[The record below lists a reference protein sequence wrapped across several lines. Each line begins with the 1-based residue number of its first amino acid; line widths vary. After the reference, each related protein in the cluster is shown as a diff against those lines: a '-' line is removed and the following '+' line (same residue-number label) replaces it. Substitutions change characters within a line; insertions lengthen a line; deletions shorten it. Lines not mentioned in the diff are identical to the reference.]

1 MMSGYFHRSVLLKE
15 VVLALAPRPGGRFV
29 DATLG
34 GGGHAEAILEASSPS
49 GWLYGFD
56 RDEAAVLVTRE
67 RLARF
72 TGRFECRQGC
82 LAEQAGWI
90 EAGSCDGVLFDLGVS
105 SPQLDWAERGF
116 SFQQDGPL
124 DMRMDRRQTLTAA
137 ALVNGASR
145 AELAEI
151 FFGLGEEH
159 EAKRLAR
166 AIEGERLKRRF
177 ETTRQLASFIE
188 RVKPRRGARV
198 HPATKVFQA
207 LRMAVNDELGALRA
221 GLAAALE
228 VVKPGGRIAVITFH
242 SVEDRVV
249 KEFGKAEAREYEV
262 AGAVDV
268 PELRRPRVARLRW
281 VNRKSIVPAE
291 AERVENPRSRSAR
304 LRVMERLDEAVG
316 SKANEHEERSVRNG

>member
-1 MMSGYFHRSVLLKE
+1 
-15 VVLALAPRPGGRFV
+15 
-29 DATLG
+29 
-34 GGGHAEAILEASSPS
+34 
-49 GWLYGFD
+49 
-56 RDEAAVLVTRE
+56 
-67 RLARF
+67 
-72 TGRFECRQGC
+72 
-82 LAEQAGWI
+82 
-90 EAGSCDGVLFDLGVS
+90 
-105 SPQLDWAERGF
+105 
-116 SFQQDGPL
+116 
-124 DMRMDRRQTLTAA
+124 MRMDRRQTLTAA

-145 AELAEI
+145 DELAEI

-159 EAKRLAR
+159 EARRLAR

-304 LRVMERLDEAVG
+304 LRVMERLDAAVG
-316 SKANEHEERSVRNG
+316 SRANEHEERSVRNG